1 MSTRTLVGIACGA
14 LLVMSLA
21 TLACH
26 EVSDGGPTAVPPPP
40 PCAGVYDAAVNS
52 CVAASGCIGI
62 ECFYVWDRCSAD
74 AKRGPL
80 LDCCAAHYATAE
92 EIQACVDGLGQGP

>member
-1 MSTRTLVGIACGA
+1 MSMKTLVAVASGA
-14 LLVMSLA
+14 TLVMAIA

-26 EVSDGGPTAVPPPP
+26 EVSDGGPTASPPPP
-40 PCAGVYDAAVNS
+40 PCAGVYGTAVNS

-62 ECFYVWDRCSAD
+62 ECFYVWDQCSAD

-80 LDCCAAHYATAE
+80 ADCCLANYPTS
-92 EIQACVDGLGQGP
+92 DGFQSCMDSLGQGP

>member
-1 MSTRTLVGIACGA
+1 MSSRTFVAIAFGA
-14 LLVMSLA
+14 VRVTALGTM
-21 TLACH
+21 ACH
-26 EVSDGGPTAVPPPP
+26 EVSDGGPTAPPPRP
-40 PCAGVYDAAVNS
+40 PCAGVYRSAVDS

-62 ECFYVWDRCSAD
+62 ECFYVWDQCSAD

-80 LDCCAAHYATAE
+80 LDCCAAHFTTAE